1 MFPQLILLP
10 QPGVPAYPRDYDS
23 RHDEA
28 AAPHGFCLPKHDGDK
43 RVQTRGGDKQSLPFL
58 QAREQPEPPA
68 LPVGLAAALPP
79 ALFLPVPVQRAQEF
93 LRVQEFLRAQILRV
107 QVLRAQEFLHAQVL
121 RVQEFLRVQVL
132 RAQEFLRVQVLRAQE
147 FLQAQVQRA
156 LPVQHQLR
164 LPPHAIL
171 PAAN

>member
-1 MFPQLILLP
+1 M
-10 QPGVPAYPRDYDS
+10 
-23 RHDEA
+23 
-28 AAPHGFCLPKHDGDK
+28 
-43 RVQTRGGDKQSLPFL
+43 
-58 QAREQPEPPA
+58 
-68 LPVGLAAALPP
+68 
-79 ALFLPVPVQRAQEF
+79 
-93 LRVQEFLRAQILRV
+93 
-107 QVLRAQEFLHAQVL
+107 QEFLHAQVL

-132 RAQEFLRVQVLRAQE
+132 RVQD

>member
-1 MFPQLILLP
+1 M
-10 QPGVPAYPRDYDS
+10 R
-23 RHDEA
+23 
-28 AAPHGFCLPKHDGDK
+28 
-43 RVQTRGGDKQSLPFL
+43 TRGGDKRALTFL

-79 ALFLPVPVQRAQEF
+79 ALFLHVPVQRAQEFLRVPVQRAQEF
-93 LRVQEFLRAQILRV
+93 LRVQ
-107 QVLRAQEFLHAQVL
+107 VLRAQVL

-132 RAQEFLRVQVLRAQE
+132 RVQEFLRAQVLRVQE
-147 FLQAQVQRA
+147 FLHAQVLQAQVQRA

>member
-1 MFPQLILLP
+1 M
-10 QPGVPAYPRDYDS
+10 R
-23 RHDEA
+23 
-28 AAPHGFCLPKHDGDK
+28 
-43 RVQTRGGDKQSLPFL
+43 TRGGDKRALTFL

-79 ALFLPVPVQRAQEF
+79 ALFLPVPV
-93 LRVQEFLRAQILRV
+93 LRA
-107 QVLRAQEFLHAQVL
+107 
-121 RVQEFLRVQVL
+121 QEFLRVQVL
-132 RAQEFLRVQVLRAQE
+132 RAQAFLRAQEFLRAQVLRAQEFLRVQVQHAQEFLRVQVLRAQE

>member
-1 MFPQLILLP
+1 LFPQLILLP

-43 RVQTRGGDKQSLPFL
+43 RVQTRGGDKQALPLL

-79 ALFLPVPVQRAQEF
+79 ALFLHVPV
-93 LRVQEFLRAQILRV
+93 LRV
-107 QVLRAQEFLHAQVL
+107 QVLRA
-121 RVQEFLRVQVL
+121 
-132 RAQEFLRVQVLRAQE
+132 
-147 FLQAQVQRA
+147 
-156 LPVQHQLR
+156 
-164 LPPHAIL
+164 
-171 PAAN
+171 

>member
-1 MFPQLILLP
+1 LFPQLILLP
-10 QPGVPAYPRDYDS
+10 QPGVPAYPRDYDN

-43 RVQTRGGDKQSLPFL
+43 RVRTRGGDKRALTFL

-79 ALFLPVPVQRAQEF
+79 ALFLPVPV
-93 LRVQEFLRAQILRV
+93 LRA
-107 QVLRAQEFLHAQVL
+107 
-121 RVQEFLRVQVL
+121 QEFLRVQVL
-132 RAQEFLRVQVLRAQE
+132 RAQAFLRAQEFLRVQVQHAQEFLRVQVQHAQEFLRVQVLRAQE